1 MKRLWNFAFG
11 EKSMVR
17 QAYGQFFLALVL
29 FALIFLPSRVLL
41 QLTFALSVWAIII
54 TAQSF
59 ISAAGGNKKL
69 VTILEHIEDIVEK
82 LEKLQIDVEKVEAE
96 TANIDVVNADKVEAD
111 EIKET

>member
-1 MKRLWNFAFG
+1 MEFC
-11 EKSMVR
+11 VR
-17 QAYGQFFLALVL
+17 REVDGAASLRPVLPGLSLVCIDFPSIAGSVTAYLR
-29 FALIFLPSRVLL
+29 P
-41 QLTFALSVWAIII
+41 
-54 TAQSF
+54 QSF